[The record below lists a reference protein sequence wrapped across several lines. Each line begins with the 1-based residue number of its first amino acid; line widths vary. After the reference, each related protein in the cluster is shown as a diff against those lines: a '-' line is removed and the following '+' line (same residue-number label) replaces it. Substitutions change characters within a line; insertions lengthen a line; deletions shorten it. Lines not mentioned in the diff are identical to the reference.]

1 MKAKLLYAA
10 KELAICTLVG
20 LAIGMGFALGF

>member
-20 LAIGMGFALGF
+20 LAIGMGVAWGL

>member
-20 LAIGMGFALGF
+20 LALGMGFALGL

>member
-1 MKAKLLYAA
+1 MKTKLIYAA

-20 LAIGMGFALGF
+20 LTIGMGFALGL

>member
-1 MKAKLLYAA
+1 MKAKLIYVA

-20 LAIGMGFALGF
+20 LIIGMGFALGF